1 MAGDDPHRP
10 LRDDVRLLGRLLG
23 ETLRTH
29 GGTGLFET
37 VERVRMLSKA
47 SRSVGKEGKFNEL
60 ASLLSQLPV
69 ESATPL
75 ARAFSHFLNLAN
87 VAEQH
92 HRIRRRRAYL
102 ADPKSP
108 PQPGSCRETFARL
121 VAGGT
126 APDDLFE
133 AICNLRLELVL
144 TAHPTEVSRRTLIHK
159 YNRVA
164 ELLAERDH
172 VDLTIPERDEVLDAL
187 RREIVSAWE
196 TDEVRHDPPSPLDEV
211 RGGLIVF
218 EQSLWQAVPVFLR
231 SVDAALRQV
240 AHRGLPLDVAPL
252 RFGSWIGGDR
262 DGNPNVTPEVT
273 RKACLLSRWQAA
285 DLYLPEINALRDEL
299 SMSHASAEVTERTG
313 STREPYRVLLREVR
327 NRLVATRD
335 WAEAAL
341 REDGHA
347 SDEGLRHRGDIY
359 LEAEALA
366 EPLHLCYRS
375 LVATGNEVI
384 ANGRLA
390 DLLRR
395 VATFGV
401 TLARLDIRQ
410 ESNRHTA
417 ALAAITVARGLGS
430 YAEWDEPRRVEFL
443 VGELSTS
450 SPLIP
455 ADFSPAPDDADVLDT
470 FRTIARIPQESLGA
484 YVITMT
490 RQASDI
496 LAVQLL
502 QRATGVKQ
510 PLRIVP
516 LFETADDLRRAPEVM
531 ARVLEIDAYRTFVES
546 LPRRPVR
553 RSAGREVGSGEAAN
567 AEQEVMVGYS
577 DSSKDV
583 GRLSAAWELY
593 KAQEAIVQACRERG
607 VHVTLF
613 HGRGGSVGRGGGP
626 TYLALQ
632 SQPSGSIDGTLR
644 VTEQGEMIQAL
655 FGLPGIATRTM
666 EVYTSGTVDA
676 WLTPVPP
683 PSAEWRAC
691 MDRLSADGGQAYRSY
706 VYDRPDFIEY
716 FRTATPLPELE
727 HLNIGSRP
735 ARRKRSGGIEM
746 LRAIPWQFAWTQTRL
761 ILGAWLGTEE
771 ALERAFARGEHDVL
785 QQMYREWPHFR
796 SVMDL
801 TAMVLAKTDARIAAE
816 YERRLAADHLHPLGA
831 ELRERL
837 ARAIRATLD
846 VSRHED
852 LLEENEVLR
861 RSINVRNPYVDPIN
875 LVQIEV
881 LRRMR
886 CGQADDRLRDAF
898 VVTVNGIAAGMRNA
912 G

>member
-1 MAGDDPHRP
+1 MASDDPHRP
-10 LRDDVRLLGRLLG
+10 LRADVRLLGKLLG

-29 GGTGLFET
+29 GGAGLFDT

-47 SRSVGKEGKFNEL
+47 SRSETEEGKFNEL

-75 ARAFSHFLNLAN
+75 ARAFAHFLNLAN

-102 ADPKSP
+102 ADSKSP
-108 PQPGSCRETFARL
+108 AQPGSCRETFARL
-121 VAGGT
+121 IAGAIG
-126 APDDLFE
+126 PQDLFD
-133 AICNLRLELVL
+133 AICRLRIELVL

-164 ELLAERDH
+164 ELLAARDH
-172 VDLTIPERDEVLDAL
+172 VDLTIPEREEVLDAL

-196 TDEVRHDPPSPLDEV
+196 TDEVRHDRPSPLDEV

-218 EQSLWQAVPVFLR
+218 EQSLWQAVPAFLR
-231 SVDAALRQV
+231 SVGAALRQV
-240 AHRGLPLDVAPL
+240 SGRDLPLDIAPL

-262 DGNPNVTPEVT
+262 DGNPNVTPQVT
-273 RKACLLSRWQAA
+273 RKACLLARWQAA

-299 SMSHASAEVTERTG
+299 SMSRASQELTERTG
-313 STREPYRVLLREVR
+313 DTHEPYRVLLREVR
-327 NRLVATRD
+327 RRLVATRD

-341 REDGHA
+341 REDG
-347 SDEGLRHRGDIY
+347 LRDGDDIY

-366 EPLHLCYRS
+366 EPLRVCYRS
-375 LVATGNEVI
+375 LVATGDQVI

-410 ESNRHTA
+410 ESDRHTSA
-417 ALAAITVARGLGS
+417 VAAITVARGLGS
-430 YAEWDEPRRVEFL
+430 YAEWDEPRRVDFL
-443 VGELSTS
+443 VGELSAS
-450 SPLIP
+450 RPLIP
-455 ADFSPAPDDADVLDT
+455 AHFSPAPDDADVIDT
-470 FRTIARIPQESLGA
+470 FRMIARIPHESLGA

-490 RQASDI
+490 HQASDV

-502 QRATGVKQ
+502 QRAMGVNQ

-516 LFETADDLRRAPEVM
+516 LFETADDLRRAPEVL
-531 ARVLEIDAYRTFVES
+531 ARVLEVPAYRNTI
-546 LPRRPVR
+546 
-553 RSAGREVGSGEAAN
+553 GN
-567 AEQEVMVGYS
+567 KQEVMVGYS

-593 KAQEAIVQACRERG
+593 KAQEAVIQTCRQRG
-607 VHVTLF
+607 VVVTLF

-655 FGLPGIATRTM
+655 FGLPGIAARTM
-666 EVYTSGTVDA
+666 EVYTSGTLDA
-676 WLTPVPP
+676 WLTPVPAP
-683 PSAEWRAC
+683 AAEWRAC
-691 MDRLSADGGQAYRSY
+691 MDRLSADGAQAYRSH
-706 VYDRPDFIEY
+706 VYDRPEFIEY
-716 FRTATPLPELE
+716 LRSATPLPELE

-735 ARRKRSGGIEM
+735 ARRKKSGGIDT

-771 ALERAFARGEHDVL
+771 ALERAFARGERPLL
-785 QQMYREWPHFR
+785 QRMYREWPHFH

-816 YERRLAADHLHPLGA
+816 YERRLAPDHLQALGA
-831 ELRERL
+831 DLRERL

-846 VSRHED
+846 VSGHEE
-852 LLEENEVLR
+852 LLEENQVLR

-875 LVQIEV
+875 LVQVEV

-886 CGQADDRLRDAF
+886 CGEADDRLRDAF